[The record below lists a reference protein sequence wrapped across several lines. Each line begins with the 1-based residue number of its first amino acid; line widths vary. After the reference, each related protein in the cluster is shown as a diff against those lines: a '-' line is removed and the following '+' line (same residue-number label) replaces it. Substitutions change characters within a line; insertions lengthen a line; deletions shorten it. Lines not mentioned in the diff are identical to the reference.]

1 MSDILNQLAANAL
14 GVPPEAAAQPEVDN
28 ASASAAA
35 SGKTGEA
42 KTVAEEAIEKGSP
55 QDEADAMGA
64 DAILYEVDGRKLTPS
79 QIKGTFDRYRDLN
92 FKHQEMA
99 DLHRVAE
106 IAGQLGLG
114 SNPREIAQA
123 FAEMLREK
131 ANAPVQQG
139 GQQDQAGKLPE
150 DDELSRWEEENAA
163 KLPPGYREIQ
173 NNLRNFGSGQQ
184 QMMELLRG
192 VLQQAGQTSANAAA
206 TATDAR
212 QQRATLMQERM
223 KHNLETMAQA
233 VGLAPDHAQDFM
245 MFAGERGYTLEDFI
259 DAGLTKSVM
268 TDFKNN
274 MSSPEMER
282 LRQIAQRRQAFT
294 GTMNS
299 GASGGAGAAP
309 AQGGN
314 TTLDSLVSAAM
325 AARGG

>member
-14 GVPPEAAAQPEVDN
+14 GVPAEAAAPAETDN

-55 QDEADAMGA
+55 QDEADAMSA

-114 SNPREIAQA
+114 SNPKEIAQA

-139 GQQDQAGKLPE
+139 GQQTGALPE
-150 DDELSRWEEENAA
+150 DDELTRWEEENAA

-192 VLQQAGQTSANAAA
+192 VLAQAGQTSAQAAA

-223 KHNLETMAQA
+223 KHNLETMASA

-245 MFAGERGYTLEDFI
+245 LFAGERGYTLEDFI

-274 MSSPEMER
+274 MASPEMER

-294 GTMNS
+294 GSMTS
-299 GASGGAGAAP
+299 GASGGGAP
-309 AQGGN
+309 APAANGN
-314 TTLDSLVSAAM
+314 STLEGLISAAM
-325 AARGG
+325 AQRGG